1 MLKCFECAKT
11 IEGSIFRIVHDDSG
25 DEIAKICEPCEEK
38 FCQDGFCTSLVE
50 GE

>member
-1 MLKCFECAKT
+1 MLCFECGEPC
-11 IEGSIFRIVHDDSG
+11 EGDVFRIVHDASG
-25 DEIAKICEPCEEK
+25 DEIAKICPPCEEE